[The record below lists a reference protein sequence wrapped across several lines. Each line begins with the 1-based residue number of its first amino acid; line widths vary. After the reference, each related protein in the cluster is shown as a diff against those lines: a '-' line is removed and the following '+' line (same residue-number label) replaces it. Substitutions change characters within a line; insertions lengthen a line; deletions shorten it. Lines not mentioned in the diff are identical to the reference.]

1 MKKQA
6 ILFTIL
12 IAFVLPICGDSQED
26 HGQVIVSSVSGFLEI
41 GRPATISVELMNN
54 ASSSQPSS
62 IFGDNKTCL
71 GVIAELHS
79 SDNRIHV
86 LSAPQVVGSLAP
98 GENRSVEFVANT
110 DKGMDVGIY
119 PLELLLSYSRLS
131 GVKAT
136 GNIPDVLFNYE
147 SVNDILPLN
156 VKVGLG
162 PRLDL
167 EVNDALAPGTET
179 DLTLPFVNHGD
190 EPISDLQVQPLP
202 QDPFT
207 LAEDKINLGSI
218 DPGGS
223 VSMRFRVFTANNT
236 ADGYYALPCDVSY
249 KCGQLDRNEELAAI
263 VEVKER
269 SWSNII
275 ALPLAIIF
283 LVGAAYL
290 VIKARKG
297 RKRLR
302 KRL

>member
-1 MKKQA
+1 MKKLA
-6 ILFTIL
+6 ILSIIL
-12 IAFVLPICGDSQED
+12 IAFILPVYGDDQGD
-26 HGQVIVSSVSGFLEI
+26 HGQIIVSSVSGFLEV
-41 GRPATISVELMNN
+41 GRPAIISVELMNN
-54 ASSSQPSS
+54 ASGKQSSS
-62 IFGDNKTCL
+62 IFGDNETCL
-71 GVIAELHS
+71 GVMAELHS
-79 SDNRIHV
+79 SDDRIHV

-98 GENRSVEFVANT
+98 GENRSVEFVANP
-110 DKGMDVGIY
+110 DQGMDVGVY
-119 PLELLLSYSRLS
+119 PLVLLLSYSRLS

-156 VKVGLG
+156 VKVILG

-167 EVNDALAPGTET
+167 EVNDLLAPGTET
-179 DLTLPFVNHGD
+179 DLTLHFVNHGD

-207 LAEDKINLGSI
+207 LVENKINLGSI

-223 VSMRFRVFTANNT
+223 VSARFRVFTANNT
-236 ADGYYALPCDVSY
+236 ADGYYALPCSVSY
-249 KCGQLDRNEELAAI
+249 KCGQLDHNDELAAI
-263 VEVKER
+263 VAVKER
-269 SWSNII
+269 SWSNIM
-275 ALPLAIIF
+275 ALPMIIIF
-283 LVGAAYL
+283 LVGAVYL